1 MLSRTNGF
9 KRSVTICISIPQ
21 KHDAITEI
29 TEEKKNKK
37 RTTEKN
43 WTREVKFNV
52 EGFKRKP
59 SFPSMTIFGET

>member
-1 MLSRTNGF
+1 MLSRTSGF

-29 TEEKKNKK
+29 TEELKLQK

-43 WTREVKFNV
+43 WTREVKINV

-59 SFPSMTIFGET
+59 SFPNMTIFWGT